1 MEEEQRTR
9 SYQGKAER
17 FLQQRIFVMPII
29 GATEEEN
36 RTTTTNL
43 KAGVNIINLLGPTC
57 LESLCACGWH
67 TVNFLH
73 LVGVSVS
80 AKQLKGYGS
89 EYYL

>member
-43 KAGVNIINLLGPTC
+43 KA
-57 LESLCACGWH
+57 
-67 TVNFLH
+67 
-73 LVGVSVS
+73 
-80 AKQLKGYGS
+80 
-89 EYYL
+89 

>member
-29 GATEEEN
+29 GVTEEEN

-43 KAGVNIINLLGPTC
+43 KA
-57 LESLCACGWH
+57 
-67 TVNFLH
+67 
-73 LVGVSVS
+73 
-80 AKQLKGYGS
+80 
-89 EYYL
+89 